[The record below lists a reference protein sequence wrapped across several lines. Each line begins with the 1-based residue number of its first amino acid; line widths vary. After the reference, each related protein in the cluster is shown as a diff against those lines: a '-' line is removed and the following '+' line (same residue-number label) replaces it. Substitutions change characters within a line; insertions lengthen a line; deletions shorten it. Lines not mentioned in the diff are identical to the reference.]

1 MSAGSSGSNDSD
13 RDIDPSLN
21 SVKVANFILLYS
33 FSILCWYLQYQWVFS
48 MLVAYHQYMCILPV
62 SIAPFF
68 CQYCWNVDGLGVA
81 VELLCLRRFI
91 CRGVDVVCLC
101 LNTSF
106 VVTNGFPFRLPLVHI
121 YSLWFDP
128 TLYNNN
134 NTRICIV
141 SYLKKLPEGA
151 LQHKILDK
159 SSKT

>member
-1 MSAGSSGSNDSD
+1 
-13 RDIDPSLN
+13 
-21 SVKVANFILLYS
+21 
-33 FSILCWYLQYQWVFS
+33 
-48 MLVAYHQYMCILPV
+48 
-62 SIAPFF
+62 
-68 CQYCWNVDGLGVA
+68 
-81 VELLCLRRFI
+81 
-91 CRGVDVVCLC
+91 